1 MAENKPI
8 NWAYPF
14 PSKDTSHNP
23 LQLLTHMAQAKG
35 GFYPTGEN
43 GLWHGGVHFDEGTA
57 AAFDQ
62 SSVRCIADG
71 EVIAYVSMNATRSAN
86 SPTTFRV
93 SKERPIPRGSCWSDT
108 ACSRRL

>member
-1 MAENKPI
+1 MAEHKPI

-43 GLWHGGVHFDEGTA
+43 GLWHGGVHFDEGTVLHSTSRVCA
-57 AAFDQ
+57 
-62 SSVRCIADG
+62 V
-71 EVIAYVSMNATRSAN
+71 
-86 SPTTFRV
+86 SPTE
-93 SKERPIPRGSCWSDT
+93 K
-108 ACSRRL
+108 